1 MLDILASTNEKTAA
15 KVACA
20 AITDPSRL
28 SGQKCAERG
37 ACGKHCRTSRRRCA
51 RRCNKEHGAWA
62 WARSSQAVEQLTI
75 SGLSRHGQRLRAP
88 MAWQDV
94 QTQVEKDLS
103 TIYHEQSP
111 QPTDIGAAMTSPK
124 CQSCGGPTPKGSGCW
139 YRDESCKTCGK
150 RGHLAK
156 VCRSG
161 NAQQSRTN
169 GPNIVRKGAGEGF
182 TGKGKGKGKRRPPET
197 CLCCGKEGHRK
208 GTGRHRKAQEG
219 RLQLQ
224 KARHAQPAERSVI

>member
-1 MLDILASTNEKTAA
+1 
-15 KVACA
+15 
-20 AITDPSRL
+20 
-28 SGQKCAERG
+28 
-37 ACGKHCRTSRRRCA
+37 
-51 RRCNKEHGAWA
+51 
-62 WARSSQAVEQLTI
+62 
-75 SGLSRHGQRLRAP
+75 

-111 QPTDIGAAMTSPK
+111 QPADIAASTTSQK

-139 YRDESCKTCGK
+139 YRHESCKTRCK

-197 CLCCGKEGHRK
+197 CFCCGKEG
-208 GTGRHRKAQEG
+208 HRKAQEG

-224 KARHAQPAERSVI
+224 KARHAQPAERSVIRKKCVEIRTHTKLNKMKMDPVPVVAQMYEQDSVG

>member
-1 MLDILASTNEKTAA
+1 MGLGQAA
-15 KVACA
+15 RAHK
-20 AITDPSRL
+20 RL
-28 SGQKCAERG
+28 SNG
-37 ACGKHCRTSRRRCA
+37 
-51 RRCNKEHGAWA
+51 W
-62 WARSSQAVEQLTI
+62 TI
-75 SGLSRHGQRLRAP
+75 SGLSRHGQPELEDHLRLRAP

-139 YRDESCKTCGK
+139 YRDESCKTRCK

-182 TGKGKGKGKRRPPET
+182 TGKGKAKARDDILKHVCVAERKGTGRAQE
-197 CLCCGKEGHRK
+197 
-208 GTGRHRKAQEG
+208 GTGRHRKADCNFKKRVMRNLRKG
-219 RLQLQ
+219 RSF
-224 KARHAQPAERSVI
+224 ERNVSKYEHTRN